1 MAVGDGTRL
10 NPAFEGDIIEAA
22 LTLNLSTATV
32 TQIVFKKPN
41 GARVEKMATFVT
53 DGSENGKRYG
63 AQGQGTGRMPGF
75 GQVYT
80 EEQIQAVVDY
90 ERGL

>member
-1 MAVGDGTRL
+1 MGP
-10 NPAFEGDIIEAA
+10 N
-22 LTLNLSTATV
+22 LTGGSEVRQFPTESDH
-32 TQIVFKKPN
+32 
-41 GARVEKMATFVT
+41 VEFVT

-80 EEQIQAVVDY
+80 EEQIQAVVEY